1 MNDPLKQF
9 SFLDDDMIEKFDK
22 FTKILIEENAKINLT
37 GIKDA
42 EGIRLKHFVDSLW
55 AVDLIEKN
63 AKIIDVGSG
72 AGFPSLALAIAM
84 PNAHILSVESTGK
97 KVKFQQKIIG
107 ALSLS
112 NTTVINKRAE
122 DVANSAQYREV
133 FDVAV
138 GRAVANLSV
147 LAELLLPFVHV
158 GGKML
163 AWKSIKA
170 EDEISDAKKAIKI
183 LGGKIRT
190 VKEYT
195 LTGEEELIIIVIEK
209 IKNTPAKYPREFKS
223 IKSRPLC

>member
-9 SFLDDDMIEKFDK
+9 SFLDNDMIEKFDK
-22 FTKILIEENAKINLT
+22 FTEILIEENAKINLT

-42 EGIRLKHFVDSLW
+42 EGIRLKHYVDSLW

-63 AKIIDVGSG
+63 AEIIDVGSG

-84 PNAHILSVESTGK
+84 PNARILSVESTGK
-97 KVKFQQKIIG
+97 KAKFQQKIID

-112 NTTVINKRAE
+112 NATVINKRAE

-183 LGGKIRT
+183 LGGKIRI

-223 IKSRPLC
+223 IKSQPLC

>member
-22 FTKILIEENAKINLT
+22 FTEILIEENAKINLT

-63 AKIIDVGSG
+63 AEIIDVGSG

-84 PNAHILSVESTGK
+84 PNTHILSVESTGK
-97 KVKFQQKIIG
+97 KVKFQQRIID

-112 NTTVINKRAE
+112 NATVINKRAE
-122 DVANSAQYREV
+122 DIANSAQYRES
-133 FDVAV
+133 FDIAV

-170 EDEISDAKKAIKI
+170 EDEINDAKKAIKI
-183 LGGKIRT
+183 LGGKIRI

-195 LTGEEELIIIVIEK
+195 LTGKENLIIIVIEK

-223 IKSRPLC
+223 IKSQPLC

>member
-22 FTKILIEENAKINLT
+22 FTEILIEENAKINLT

-63 AKIIDVGSG
+63 AEIIDVGSG

-84 PNAHILSVESTGK
+84 PNTHILSVESTGK
-97 KVKFQQKIIG
+97 KVKFQQRIID

-112 NTTVINKRAE
+112 NATVINKRAE
-122 DVANSAQYREV
+122 DIANSAQYRES
-133 FDVAV
+133 FDIAV

-183 LGGKIRT
+183 LGGKIRI

-223 IKSRPLC
+223 IKSQPLC